1 MEMAMATAMATATT
15 VGTETDIEAAT
26 AALITETGITA
37 WQMVG
42 TITTARCTL
51 GSIQTLARLTSH
63 RITMR
68 QVGRMQADAIVSVD
82 RECKAGRANSASQ

>member
-1 MEMAMATAMATATT
+1 
-15 VGTETDIEAAT
+15 
-26 AALITETGITA
+26 
-37 WQMVG
+37 
-42 TITTARCTL
+42 
-51 GSIQTLARLTSH
+51 LARLTSH